1 MCSSCICQGYFAVRR
16 KPQTVARRGDAAVRL
31 DVRPHGVVLA
41 RPLGTAVLVAAAGGG
56 LVALGW
62 PVSPLGAVAVC
73 VAAFLALRA
82 VWRWER
88 TRVVVTG
95 DELRVETGTVRRRSA
110 AVALSRVG
118 AVEVEQSV
126 LGRLLGYGTLVAGDL
141 EVAHVA
147 RPRAVARLLR

>member
-1 MCSSCICQGYFAVRR
+1 M
-16 KPQTVARRGDAAVRL
+16 
-31 DVRPHGVVLA
+31 RPHGVVLA
-41 RPLGTAVLVAAAGGG
+41 RPLGMAVLLAAVGGS

-62 PVSPLGAVAVC
+62 PASPFGAVLVA
-73 VAAFLALRA
+73 VAALLALRA

-95 DELRVETGTVRRRSA
+95 DELRVVTGTLRQRSA
-110 AVALSRVG
+110 TVALSRVG
-118 AVEVEQSV
+118 AVEVEQGI

>member
-1 MCSSCICQGYFAVRR
+1 M
-16 KPQTVARRGDAAVRL
+16 L
-31 DVRPHGVVLA
+31 L
-41 RPLGTAVLVAAAGGG
+41 AAAGGG
-56 LVALGW
+56 VVALGW
-62 PVSPLGAVAVC
+62 PVSPFGAVLVA

-95 DELRVETGTVRRRSA
+95 DELRVVTGTLRRRSA
-110 AVALSRVG
+110 TVALSRVG
-118 AVEVEQSV
+118 AVEVEQGV